1 MKRFFIFNIWGGE
14 INEGEFQQIL
24 VISNSYIEAE
34 TKLVNNNNIK
44 FEYYEFYD
52 ESYYDGFLI

>member
-1 MKRFFIFNIWGGE
+1 MKRFFVFNIWGGE
-14 INEGEFQQIL
+14 INDGEFPQIL
-24 VISNSYIEAE
+24 VTCNTYIEAE
-34 TKLVNNNNIK
+34 SKLVNNSDIE

>member
-1 MKRFFIFNIWGGE
+1 MKRFFVFNIWGRE
-14 INEGEFQQIL
+14 IKEGEFQQIL
-24 VISNSYIEAE
+24 VICNTYIEAE
-34 TKLVNNNNIK
+34 TKLVNNSGVE